1 MNICRTS
8 FLLLISSALVVAGC
22 GSATPI
28 SSAPVP
34 DGRSATASTVLVG
47 DPSTSHPTASS
58 VPVSRPDVC
67 SLLTRADLTPLL
79 GADPGPGTAT
89 SDGTTAAC
97 VYTGAGAVSVVL
109 DQAGGAVQFAMYCPH
124 PPGQHS
130 QDVSGLADG
139 ACLTVVG
146 GAVAVIY
153 LRKGNAVLAV
163 NIQTGFAAKIT
174 PDSLIAVGHVAAAR
188 M

>member
-22 GSATPI
+22 GSATPV

-34 DGRSATASTVLVG
+34 DGRSATASTILA

-58 VPVSRPDVC
+58 VPANRPDVC

-109 DQAGGAVQFAMYCPH
+109 DPAGGAVQFAMYCPH

-153 LRKGNAVLAV
+153 LRKGNAVLSV